1 MESLKKNFAWP
12 FLLAFPLTAFIAF
25 WLRDELWSW
34 DGYIIFWLAFFVCAT
49 MANELIRLVR
59 LRSSQSED
67 SAPVALFMV
76 IRRNLRRYGGMLIH
90 FGAVLIFLG
99 VAGKFFSLERDL
111 TLTKDQAQTIGSYQL
126 VFRGVSEIP
135 VENAIHRAAKVEVL
149 DLDGKRLQF
158 LNPAKSFYPT
168 QPQPLTEVG
177 IRRGIRRFRDSPGF
191 YQSPCGMGLDGF
203 AHFYTRNCH
212 LFPPPSRE
220 TCGQRNRPKGK
231 IQGC

>member
-1 MESLKKNFAWP
+1 
-12 FLLAFPLTAFIAF
+12 
-25 WLRDELWSW
+25 
-34 DGYIIFWLAFFVCAT
+34 

-99 VAGKFFSLERDL
+99 VAGKFFSLERDM
-111 TLTKDQAQTIGSYQL
+111 TLSKDQAQTIGSYQL

-135 VENAIHRAAKVEVL
+135 VENAIHRAAKIEVL

-177 IRRGIRRFRDSPGF
+177 IRRSFWEDLYLIFSSENEESGDSVTPV
-191 YQSPCGMGLDGF
+191 S
-203 AHFYTRNCH
+203 YTH
-212 LFPPPSRE
+212 LTLPTPPYV
-220 TCGQRNRPKGK
+220 
-231 IQGC
+231 

>member
-1 MESLKKNFAWP
+1 MESLKKNFARP
-12 FLLAFPLTAFIAF
+12 FLLAVPLTAFIAF

-67 SAPVALFMV
+67 LAPVALFMV
-76 IRRNLRRYGGMLIH
+76 IRRNLSRYGGMLIH

-111 TLTKDQAQTIGSYQL
+111 TLTKDQPQTIGSYQL

-135 VENAIHRAAKVEVL
+135 VENAIHRAAK
-149 DLDGKRLQF
+149 
-158 LNPAKSFYPT
+158 
-168 QPQPLTEVG
+168 
-177 IRRGIRRFRDSPGF
+177 
-191 YQSPCGMGLDGF
+191 
-203 AHFYTRNCH
+203 
-212 LFPPPSRE
+212 
-220 TCGQRNRPKGK
+220 
-231 IQGC
+231 